1 MRQGTIINKYFWN
14 SCIACST
21 VRKKSLIVR
30 TVTLPYI
37 QSALETNRRV
47 DWSKLKCSHHRNIAE
62 ATVDKFAELKLMRV
76 KWNENKTAVDELL

>member
-1 MRQGTIINKYFWN
+1 
-14 SCIACST
+14 
-21 VRKKSLIVR
+21 
-30 TVTLPYI
+30 LPYI